1 VLIFKR
7 LAILLQ
13 VLFWTGLCGNVGLAI
28 AGPQVFIMHSPLQ
41 PDSLQQVTYTA
52 TASDPQGIKSIVI
65 SAEIREFKKNSQGQ
79 KISEY
84 LSTTDYKVCTFA
96 PPYQTNETCEVSKG
110 PYSNGSHIGYRVTAT
125 SANGEIST
133 EGYIY
138 FAGGDFPWP
147 EDPIPIYVRG
157 NQTEKIDL
165 VFIPDKDYGETY
177 GETNWKNYFKVDVK
191 DLLQKSFLSERLC
204 AQKIR
209 SRREMWNFYI
219 TYEQGEVLSTC
230 YQVKPPNWATLRA
243 TVNSGFIVHTKD
255 LRDCSGIG
263 EGSTF
268 SAEPIKPETDQY
280 HELSLTVPIHE
291 LGHSVFSLAD
301 EYPGGGLFQSVLPEH
316 NVFPDRS
323 SCWSNAQNHGW
334 PQNDCK
340 RIKQESWY
348 RSDGAGDI
356 MEDTSSA
363 DNAPGRSGKIRY
375 DWHYNQCVNQNC

>member
-1 VLIFKR
+1 MLIFKR

-13 VLFWTGLCGNVGLAI
+13 IPFWAGLCGNVGLAM

-41 PDSLQQVTYTA
+41 PDSSQQVTYTA
-52 TASDPQGIKSIVI
+52 TASDPQGVKSIVI
-65 SAEIREFKKNSQGQ
+65 SAEHRRFILYQGQ

-84 LSTTDYKVCTFA
+84 GSTVDYKVCTFG
-96 PPYQTNETCEVSKG
+96 PQYPTSGTCKVTKG
-110 PYSNGSHIGYRVTAT
+110 PYSDGSHIGYRVTAT
-125 SANGEIST
+125 SATGEIST

-138 FAGGDFPWP
+138 FAGGAFPWP

-165 VFIPDKDYGETY
+165 VFIPDKDYGET
-177 GETNWKNYFKVDVK
+177 NWENGFMDDVTA
-191 DLLQKSFLSERLC
+191 LVQQSFLSERLC

-243 TVNSGFIVHTKD
+243 TVNSGFIVHTRD

-268 SAEPIKPETDQY
+268 SAEPIKPETDPD
-280 HELSLTVPIHE
+280 HERSLTVPIHE
-291 LGHSVFSLAD
+291 LCHSVFSLAD
-301 EYPGGGLFQSVLPEH
+301 EYPGGGLFQTALPEH

-323 SCWSNAQNHGW
+323 WCRSNAQNHGW
-334 PQNDCK
+334 PESDCK
-340 RIKQESWY
+340 RIRRESWY

-356 MEDTSSA
+356 MEDASSC
-363 DNAPGRSGKIRY
+363 DYGPGRSGKLRY